1 MEQELYC
8 LVLEKL
14 VQEFSGAGAI
24 VGVVTPIGTGP
35 TGKVKYRSGKEKSD
49 SAYKRKRKRKSKKKR
64 TKKSKTKNRS
74 VQYYLKNN

>member
-24 VGVVTPIGTGP
+24 GGVVTPLGTGP
-35 TGKVKYRSGKEKSD
+35 TGKVKYRSGKEK
-49 SAYKRKRKRKSKKKR
+49 R
-64 TKKSKTKNRS
+64 TYDRRYWILFSNWAQS
-74 VQYYLKNN
+74 